1 MARASTST
9 TKTLAGCCLATFWS
23 GAVAFGYT
31 GVMGASWQERFGA
44 GSGETGL
51 VVTVMLL
58 GISAGTLVSGGFRAR
73 FGMRACIAC
82 GTALMLAA
90 MGVLAAATGIGW
102 VYAWAFL
109 VSLGASFVYGP
120 GLTTV
125 QEALP
130 ARRGLASGLLNVTFG
145 LSAAIMSPIW
155 EYVLTAAGHAAVD
168 ASLTV
173 CFLVTNALAFALVGP
188 RGVSSGAVREG
199 DCRSEGPSKTEGA
212 PADAACPSR
221 LGRESGPEA
230 EAGPGPEAGLGA
242 EPVASLTPWQ
252 ALRTRDFWLLWFAW
266 AFVGAAGISMVSLAK
281 SYSLYLGLAGA
292 AMLSAFNVTNGAGRL
307 VAGLLCDAIGGELAA
322 LSAFAVAAVGYA
334 LLIVVDDAVGVVVL
348 AACVGYGFGALFA
361 TTGPI
366 ATKRFGMEHFG
377 SIFGCIF
384 LAYGCVGGVI
394 GPALAGALVERLA
407 NPYPVVFGYL
417 ALFALVGVVLMALL
431 RRTSRI
437 RNS

>member
-1 MARASTST
+1 MTCSSRSTV
-9 TKTLAGCCLATFWS
+9 KTVLGCCLATFWS
-23 GAVAFGYT
+23 GAVAFGYP
-31 GVMGASWQERFGA
+31 GVMGASWQERFGV

-90 MGVLAAATGIGW
+90 MGVLALAAGIGW

-155 EYVLTAAGHAAVD
+155 EYMLTVAGYVVVD
-168 ASLTV
+168 ASLAA
-173 CFLVTNALAFALVGP
+173 CFLATNAIAFMLVDP
-188 RGVSSGAVREG
+188 HGAATAT
-199 DCRSEGPSKTEGA
+199 SEV
-212 PADAACPSR
+212 PADAA
-221 LGRESGPEA
+221 GA
-230 EAGPGPEAGLGA
+230 EADVRGPDQA
-242 EPVASLTPWQ
+242 ASLTVSQ

-307 VAGLLCDAIGGELAA
+307 VAGMLCDAIGGELAA
-322 LSAFAVAAVGYA
+322 LSAFAVAAAGYA

-431 RRTSRI
+431 RRTSRV